1 MMNTAG
7 QVIGSEIQVATGTN
21 VAHPQVAWVRDPLT
35 ETGRWIVGF
44 DADQE
49 CIPGVINGYTWTVV
63 VNFNGTVGQSNPL
76 GWCGGMGWTGCTS
89 EPPRKA
95 YSTAAT
101 AESADGIRWTKPDL
115 GLVEFRGSRHNN
127 IVQLAPHRLAL
138 AVEVG
143 ALGELVGDGDL
154 EGPALRSKGLIEKC
168 TYCIHR
174 LRKAESRA
182 QAEGRAFRPDEYMP
196 ACVQTCTAKA
206 RFFGDLDDPNSSVS
220 QLAKSTRSF
229 RLQEDVGTHP
239 KTIYLVEG

>member
-101 AESADGIRWTKPDL
+101 AESADGIL
-115 GLVEFRGSRHNN
+115 GDNSACYNL
-127 IVQLAPHRLAL
+127 QLAASMQTLFSEAT
-138 AVEVG
+138 AVAYQEYATWILDAYG
-143 ALGELVGDGDL
+143 ARIDGDYYSSMGWGFSNATSIYDAPSDTSFGRL
-154 EGPALRSKGLIEKC
+154 PEKENVP
-168 TYCIHR
+168 R
-174 LRKAESRA
+174 L
-182 QAEGRAFRPDEYMP
+182 F
-196 ACVQTCTAKA
+196 
-206 RFFGDLDDPNSSVS
+206 
-220 QLAKSTRSF
+220 
-229 RLQEDVGTHP
+229 
-239 KTIYLVEG
+239 